1 MSGKNKAGLI
11 SILFVFVLIALIVI
25 LNSQLSSTVQ
35 AADTKDDG
43 KFYPGVYSEAE
54 KEMLAKVQNT
64 GGTFGSA
71 PQVSTDAFMAMTADK
86 KEMLQYANAFDY
98 WNPLFKNEE
107 YAKKTKYG
115 SIIAVP
121 FFKEAGAMF
130 PTLGPNEKIGS
141 WGGTNDGGYME
152 FFLPIKPGDTFTSK
166 SDPPTVTDIT
176 PEEGSTTRTF
186 EVRGSG
192 SLYNQNSE
200 LVIKGEMI
208 GRNSFRKA
216 GASGGFGPGGSG
228 SSGGQGA
235 PGGQGGGQGG
245 APAAG
250 GQGGPAAGGQGGPG
264 GMGMS
269 NRHKFTDDDY
279 EKIHEIED
287 AEVVRGADTLYW
299 EDVKVGDRPTW
310 AIVGPTTTM
319 DMIRCF
325 GSQIIS
331 NPPMREQLKNKDR
344 LPGLSQDAYGV
355 YHLMEEGHFG
365 DSGTAGRMPIY
376 YMAFGRNHMV
386 RLVTNYIGDEG
397 WLRKFE
403 WRNETSAKEY
413 LDQVPE
419 LKGKSLNA
427 HGTVGS
433 VLIAK
438 AYVTKKY
445 IDESDKSHRIEMIVW
460 TEENFEGDLCQAA
473 KVTAILPSKD
483 EVKKK

>member
-1 MSGKNKAGLI
+1 MLYRNKAGVI
-11 SILFVFVLIALIVI
+11 SIVSVVALITLAVI
-25 LNSQLSSTVQ
+25 FNSKITSTVQ
-35 AADTKDDG
+35 AADEKDDG
-43 KFYPGVYSEAE
+43 KFYPGIYSDAE
-54 KEMLAKVQNT
+54 KEMLARVHKT

-71 PQVSTDAFMAMTADK
+71 PQVSTDAYMVMTADK
-86 KEMLQYANAFDY
+86 RDMLQYANAFGY
-98 WNPLFKNEE
+98 WNPLFKDDE
-107 YAKKTKYG
+107 YARKTKYG

-130 PTLGPNEKIGS
+130 PTLGPNEEIGS

-152 FFLPIKPGDTFTSK
+152 FFIPIKPGDTFKSK
-166 SDPPTVTDIT
+166 SDLPTVKDIT
-176 PEEGSTTRTF
+176 PDEGSYTRTF

-192 SLYNQNSE
+192 SLYNQDDE

-216 GASGGFGPGGSG
+216 GATAAFGPGGSAGGPTGG
-228 SSGGQGA
+228 SGAPGGQGGQGAPTGQGA
-235 PGGQGGGQGG
+235 PGGQGG
-245 APAAG
+245 APGAG
-250 GQGGPAAGGQGGPG
+250 GQGGM

-269 NRHKFTDDDY
+269 NRHKFTEEDY
-279 EKIHEIED
+279 EYIHKIED

-299 EDVKVGDRPTW
+299 EDVNIGDRPPW
-310 AIVGPTTTM
+310 AIVGPTTAM

-331 NPPMREQLKNKDR
+331 SPPMREQLKNKDR

-386 RLVTNYIGDEG
+386 RLVTNYIGDDG

-413 LDQVPE
+413 LDAVPE

-445 IDESDKSHRIEMIVW
+445 IEKSDNTHRIEMIVW
-460 TEENFEGDLCQAA
+460 TEENFKGDLCQAA
-473 KVTAILPSKD
+473 KVTVILPSKG
-483 EVKKK
+483 